1 MQQEPSSVNK
11 EYIERRENKM
21 KYEAPIAKIYELE
34 ADVIATST
42 STGGDNNTTPDDEL

>member
-42 STGGDNNTTPDDEL
+42 GGDNNTTPDDEL